1 MDIATLAGLL
11 IGAFF
16 VLYGI
21 VTGEMKT
28 DNLWAFVNPSAM
40 MIVGG
45 GLLGAVAISFP
56 VKELLR
62 IPKVL
67 MVCFRRRTDSPVE
80 LISKLVRFAEVAR
93 RDGILALEGVTD
105 TIDDEFLIRGIQLAV
120 DGTDPELIEQIMN
133 TELDNLAER
142 HTAGR
147 RLFDGMTKYAPAW
160 GMIGTVIG
168 LILML
173 RNIEDKSAIGP
184 GMSTALITTL
194 YGAVLANLVFIP
206 IANKLTYN
214 NDQEVLIREIM
225 IEGTLSIQSGD
236 NPRIVKEKLVSF
248 LPPEIRAQVEEETG
262 ERE

>member
-173 RNIEDKSAIGP
+173 KGLSAGADPGAIGR
-184 GMSTALITTL
+184 GMAVALVTTF
-194 YGAVLANLVFIP
+194 YGAVLANYLFNPISDKLVGRQ
-206 IANKLTYN
+206 
-214 NDQEVLIREIM
+214 DQEMLMRNIVVRGVLA
-225 IEGTLSIQSGD
+225 IQSGD
-236 NPRIVKEKLVSF
+236 NPRIVEQKLRIF
-248 LPPEIRAQVEEETG
+248 LPPHLRAVQRT
-262 ERE
+262 R